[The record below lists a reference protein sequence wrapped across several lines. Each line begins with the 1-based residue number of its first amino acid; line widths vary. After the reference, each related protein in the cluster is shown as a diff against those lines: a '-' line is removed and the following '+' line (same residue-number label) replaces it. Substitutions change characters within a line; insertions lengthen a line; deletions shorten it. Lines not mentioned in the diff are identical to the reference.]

1 MKSIITRIQNKKLIP
16 LLLSIF
22 LYGMSITNGFA
33 QSKISG
39 TVEDKTGLSLP
50 GVTVVVAGTTVGTVT
65 DIEGKFDLTVPQGS
79 ERLSFSYIGYITQQV
94 EIGSQSVIR
103 VIMTEDSKSLDEVVV
118 TAFGV
123 QRERKEL
130 GYTVQALKSEDLIST
145 QDNNIVN
152 AFSGKIAGV
161 QVTQSGS
168 RIGASS
174 RIIIRGNAS
183 FAGNQPLFV
192 VDGVPIDNSTTN
204 LDGSGGL
211 DYGNAAADIDPENIE
226 SLTVLKGAN
235 AAALYGNRAANGVI
249 LIETKKGKTAREG
262 LGVEFNT
269 SMVVDVPSYFMN
281 FQNEYGIGTRG
292 GEYDWQQYLGRN
304 PGSNLSYNEYA
315 KQFSYNYVNG
325 IGGGI
330 QENSTS
336 WGPRLDAGLLLDQW
350 VKGPNSPWESN
361 PDNIKDNFFQ
371 TQTNYINQI
380 AVTAK
385 GKEAFGRVAY
395 SNRNMEGMFFN
406 TDQKVNTL
414 NANLTLTPHHKLI
427 VGTNFNYVN
436 RKSDN
441 LPVVSYGSMT
451 KLAWGAFR
459 HIPLDEVRKVY
470 DEFENEKGSG
480 YNQNQDNFYYDL
492 RQTNGMTRERF
503 YGNVNVAYHINDWLT
518 ANTVVGLDYY
528 NELRKSI
535 TMSRTRANI
544 NNRRGGQFSQ
554 SDQTRQEFNT
564 DIRLDFNKTFENDFS
579 LIGLVG
585 GNYRQNKFSS
595 MSLSAPDL
603 NVPDLFNIGNVKGTP
618 GTGMFDSQ
626 KENYSLYSSAT
637 VGYKGFLYA
646 GVTARNDWSSTLPEE
661 NRSYFYPSGNV
672 SATLSEALDIKSK
685 NFSHLQL
692 RASLARVGS
701 DTDPY
706 QLLGSYSTTLFN
718 NIALFNSPGV
728 KPPTNLK
735 PEMTTSME
743 IGADFRFF
751 SDRLSLD
758 ATYYNQVTEDM
769 ILNVPTARTTG
780 YASQLINAAKI
791 ENTGIEL
798 IIRGLI
804 MDAGDFRWNAT
815 LNWAKNNS
823 TVVELYGGLENIT
836 ISPGFGGARLV
847 GTPGQPWGD
856 ISGLP
861 FVRDDSGNIMIAP
874 NGTPMTTN
882 QQKILG
888 NVTPKWIG
896 GLQNTFT
903 YKKINLGVLLDWRN
917 GGDFFSGTYWHS
929 YPTGAFTNTVQNNVR
944 EEGIIV
950 PGVKGDG
957 SANDVRISAQDY
969 YNGAWVWNNHEYSI
983 IDGSYVKLRELT
995 LGYTFSVGKL
1005 QNIAI
1010 SAFGRNLAILHRSEK
1025 AKELGLDPEAASQM
1039 GGGERGTGFE
1049 NFMPPTTRSYGF
1061 NLRLNF

>member
-1 MKSIITRIQNKKLIP
+1 MV
-16 LLLSIF
+16 SIF
-22 LYGMSITNGFA
+22 LYALSISVGYA
-33 QSKISG
+33 QSRIRG
-39 TVEDKTGLSLP
+39 TVEDESGMTLP
-50 GVTVVVAGTTVGTVT
+50 GVTVVISGTTSGTVT
-65 DIEGKFDLTVPQGS
+65 DIDGKFDISLTEGQKV
-79 ERLSFSYIGYITQQV
+79 LSFSYIGYITQQV
-94 EIGSQSVIR
+94 DIGAQSIIR
-103 VIMTEDSKSLDEVVV
+103 IIMKEDSKSLEEVVV
-118 TAFGV
+118 TALGV

-130 GYTVQALKSEDLIST
+130 GYTVQALKSEDLIAT

-152 AFSGKIAGV
+152 ALSGKIAGV
-161 QVTQSGS
+161 QVTSSGS

-192 VDGVPIDNSTTN
+192 VDGVPIDNTTTN

-249 LIETKKGKTAREG
+249 LIETKKGKNAREG
-262 LGVEFNT
+262 LGVEFNS
-269 SMVVDVPSYFMN
+269 SMVFDVPSYFMN
-281 FQNEYGIGTRG
+281 FQNEYGQGTRG
-292 GEYDWQQYLGRN
+292 GEYDHQQYLQRT
-304 PGSNLSYNEYA
+304 PGSNLTYNQYA
-315 KQFSYNYVNG
+315 KKFSYNYVNG
-325 IGGGI
+325 FGGGV
-330 QENSTS
+330 QENATS
-336 WGPRLDAGLLLDQW
+336 WGPRLDKGLLLDQW
-350 VKGPNSPWESN
+350 VKGPNSPRESN

-371 TQTNYINQI
+371 TQTSYINQI

-385 GKEAFGRVAY
+385 GKEAFGRIAF
-395 SNRNMEGMFFN
+395 SNRKMEGMFFN
-406 TDQKVNTL
+406 TDQTVNTL
-414 NANLTLTPHHKLI
+414 NANLTLTPHKKLT

-441 LPVVSYGSMT
+441 LPMVSYGSMT

-459 HIPLDEVRKVY
+459 HIPLEEVKKVY
-470 DEFENEKGSG
+470 EEFGNEKGSG
-480 YNQNQDNFYYDL
+480 YNQNQNNFYYEL
-492 RQTNGMTRERF
+492 EQTNGMNRERF
-503 YGNVNVAYHINDWLT
+503 YGNVNIAYQINDWLS
-518 ANTVVGLDYY
+518 ANTLVGLDYY
-528 NELRKSI
+528 NEFRKSI
-535 TMSRTRANI
+535 TFSRTRANI
-544 NNRRGGQFSQ
+544 NNKMGGQFSQ
-554 SDQTRQEFNT
+554 SDQARQEFNT
-564 DIRLDFNKTFENDFS
+564 DVRLDFNKTFENNFS

-595 MSLSAPDL
+595 MTLSAPDL

-618 GTGMFDSQ
+618 GTGMFNSQ
-626 KENYSLYSSAT
+626 KENYSIYSSVT
-637 VGYKGFLYA
+637 VGYKGYLYA

-661 NRSYFYPSGNV
+661 NRSYFYPSANISV
-672 SATLSEALDIKSK
+672 TLSEMLDINSK
-685 NFSHLQL
+685 NFSHIQL
-692 RASLARVGS
+692 RASVAQVGS

-706 QLLGSYSTTLFN
+706 QLQGTYSTTLFN
-718 NIALFNSPGV
+718 NIALFNTPGTM
-728 KPPTNLK
+728 PPANLR
-735 PEMTTSME
+735 PEMTTSTE

-758 ATYYNQVTEDM
+758 ATYYNQITEDM

-791 ENTGIEL
+791 QNTGIEL
-798 IIRGLI
+798 IVRGLV
-804 MDAGDFRWNAT
+804 MDKGDFRWNAI
-815 LNWAKNNS
+815 LNWAKNTS

-861 FVRDDSGNIMIAP
+861 YVRDESGNIKIAS

-882 QQKILG
+882 KQKILG

-903 YKKINLGVLLDWRN
+903 YKKVNLGFLLDWRN

-929 YPTGAFTNTVQNNVR
+929 YPTGSFTNTVQNNVR
-944 EEGIIV
+944 AEGIIV

-957 SANDVRISAQDY
+957 SPNDVRISAQDY

-1010 SAFGRNLAILHRSEK
+1010 SAFGRNLAILHRSAK

>member
-1 MKSIITRIQNKKLIP
+1 MTSIITRLQNKKMIYLAV
-16 LLLSIF
+16 SIF
-22 LYGMSITNGFA
+22 LYGVSGLDGFA
-33 QSKISG
+33 QSRVSG
-39 TVEDKTGLSLP
+39 TVEDESGMFIP
-50 GVTVVVAGTTVGTVT
+50 GVTVVLTGTTIGTVT
-65 DIEGKFDLTVPQGS
+65 DIDGKFDITLSKGS
-79 ERLSFSYIGYITQQV
+79 ERLSFSFIGYVTQQV
-94 EIGSQSVIR
+94 EVGSQSIIGI
-103 VIMTEDSKSLDEVVV
+103 IMIEDSKSLEEVVV

-130 GYTVQALKSEDLIST
+130 GYTVQTLKSEDLITT

-152 AFSGKIAGV
+152 ALSGKIAGV

-168 RIGASS
+168 QIGASS

-192 VDGVPIDNSTTN
+192 VDGVPIDNTSTN
-204 LDGSGGL
+204 LSGSGGL

-249 LIETKKGKTAREG
+249 LIETKKGQKGKEG

-269 SMVVDVPSYFMN
+269 SMVFDVPSYFMN
-281 FQNEYGIGTRG
+281 FQNDYGIGTRG
-292 GEYDWQQYLGRN
+292 GEYDWQQYLQRT
-304 PGSNLSYNEYA
+304 PSSDLTYNEYA
-315 KQFSYNYVNG
+315 KRFSYNYVDG
-325 IGGGI
+325 IGGGV
-330 QENSTS
+330 QENATS

-350 VKGPNSPWESN
+350 IKGPNSPWESN
-361 PDNIKDNFFQ
+361 PDNINDNFFQ

-385 GKEAFGRVAY
+385 GKEAFGRVAF
-395 SNRNMEGMFFN
+395 SNRKMTGMFFN
-406 TDQKVNTL
+406 TDQTVNTL
-414 NANLTLTPHHKLI
+414 NANLTLNPHEKLT

-436 RKSDN
+436 RQSDN

-470 DEFENEKGSG
+470 DEFENEQGSG
-480 YNQNQDNFYYDL
+480 YNRNQNNFYYDL
-492 RQTNGMTRERF
+492 KQTNGMNRERF
-503 YGNVNVAYHINDWLT
+503 YGNVNVAYQINDWLT
-518 ANTVVGLDYY
+518 ANTLVGLDYY
-528 NELRKSI
+528 DETRKSI

-544 NNRRGGQFSQ
+544 NNRMGGQFSQ

-564 DIRLDFNKTFENDFS
+564 DVRLDFNKTFENDFS

-595 MSLSAPDL
+595 MNLSAPDL
-603 NVPDLFNIGNVKGTP
+603 NVPDLFNIGNAKGTP
-618 GTGMFDSQ
+618 GVGMFDSQ
-626 KENYSLYSSAT
+626 KENYSIYSSAT
-637 VGYKGFLYA
+637 VGYKGYLYA

-672 SATLSEALDIKSK
+672 SVTLSEALDIKSK

-692 RASLARVGS
+692 RASMARVGS

-706 QLLGSYSTTLFN
+706 QLMGTYSTSLFN
-718 NIALFNSPGV
+718 NSALFNSPAV
-728 KPPTNLK
+728 MPPANLR

-743 IGADFRFF
+743 VGADFRFF
-751 SDRLSLD
+751 SDRLSID

-780 YASQLINAAKI
+780 FASQLINAAKI
-791 ENTGIEL
+791 ENMGIEL
-798 IIRGLI
+798 IMRALVLDIR
-804 MDAGDFRWNAT
+804 DFRWNTT
-815 LNWAKNNS
+815 LNWARNTS

-836 ISPGFGGARLV
+836 ISSGFGGARLV

-861 FVRDDSGNIMIAP
+861 FVRDESGNIKISP

-896 GLQNTFT
+896 GFQNLFT
-903 YKKINLGVLLDWRN
+903 YRKISLGVLLDFRS

-944 EEGIIV
+944 AEGIIV
-950 PGVKGDG
+950 EGVKGDG
-957 SANDVRISAQDY
+957 SLNDVRISAQDY

-995 LGYTFSVGKL
+995 LGYTFSIGKL
-1005 QNIAI
+1005 QNIAV
-1010 SAFGRNLAILHRSEK
+1010 SAFGRNLAILHRSAK

>member
-1 MKSIITRIQNKKLIP
+1 MKSIITRFQHKKMISLLI
-16 LLLSIF
+16 SIF
-22 LYGMSITNGFA
+22 LYGISIPDGFA
-33 QSKISG
+33 QSRISG
-39 TVEDKTGLSLP
+39 TVEDEAGQFLP
-50 GVTVVVAGTTVGTVT
+50 GVTVVVAGTTIGTVT
-65 DIEGKFDLTVPQGS
+65 DIDGKFDLSIPQGS

-94 EIGSQSVIR
+94 DIGSQSVIR
-103 VIMTEDSKSLDEVVV
+103 VIMIEDTKALDEFVV
-118 TAFGV
+118 TALGV

-130 GYTVQALKSEDLIST
+130 GYTVQALKPEDLITT
-145 QDNNIVN
+145 QDNNLVN
-152 AFSGKIAGV
+152 ALSGKIAGV
-161 QVTQSGS
+161 QVTNSGS
-168 RIGASS
+168 QIGASS

-192 VDGVPIDNSTTN
+192 VDGVPIDNTTTN
-204 LDGSGGL
+204 LDGNGGL

-235 AAALYGNRAANGVI
+235 AAALYGNRAAHGVI
-249 LIETKKGKTAREG
+249 LIETKKGKKARQG
-262 LGVEFNT
+262 LGVEINS
-269 SMVVDVPSYFMN
+269 SMVFDVPSYFMN

-292 GEYDWQQYLGRN
+292 GEYDYQQYLQRN
-304 PGSNLSYNEYA
+304 PSSNLTYNEYA

-325 IGGGI
+325 IGGGV
-330 QENSTS
+330 QENATS
-336 WGPRLDAGLLLDQW
+336 WGPRYDAGLLLDQW

-361 PDNIKDNFFQ
+361 PNNIQDNFFQ
-371 TQTNYINQI
+371 TGTNYINQV
-380 AVTAK
+380 AVTAR
-385 GKEAFGRVAY
+385 GKEAFGRVSF
-395 SNRNMEGMFFN
+395 SNRKMQGIFFN
-406 TDQKVNTL
+406 TDQTVNTL
-414 NANLTLTPHHKLI
+414 NANLTLNPHEKLT

-436 RKSDN
+436 RQSDN

-480 YNQNQDNFYYDL
+480 YNLNQNNFFYEL
-492 RQTNGMTRERF
+492 NLTNAMNRERF
-503 YGNVNVAYHINDWLT
+503 YGNVNVAYQINDWLT
-518 ANTVVGLDYY
+518 ANTIVGLDYY
-528 NELRKSI
+528 DEFRKSI
-535 TMSRTRANI
+535 TLSRTRANI
-544 NNRRGGQFSQ
+544 NNKMGGQFSQ
-554 SDQTRQEFNT
+554 SDQSRQEFNT
-564 DIRLDFNKTFENDFS
+564 DIRLDFNKTFENNIS

-618 GTGMFDSQ
+618 GTGMFDSV
-626 KENYSLYSSAT
+626 KENYSIYSSAT
-637 VGYKGFLYA
+637 VGYKGYLFA

-661 NRSYFYPSGNV
+661 NRSYFYPSGNISV
-672 SATLSEALDIKSK
+672 TLSEALNFKSK
-685 NFSHLQL
+685 NFNHLQL
-692 RASLARVGS
+692 RASVAKVGS

-706 QLLGSYSTTLFN
+706 QLMGTYSTSYFN
-718 NIALFNSPGV
+718 NIALFNSPATM
-728 KPPTNLK
+728 PPANLR
-735 PEMTTSME
+735 PEMTTSTE

-791 ENTGIEL
+791 QNTGIEL
-798 IIRGLI
+798 IIRGLV
-804 MDAGDFRWNAT
+804 MDRGDFRWNAT

-823 TVVELYGGLENIT
+823 TVEELYGGLENIT

-861 FVRDDSGNIMIAP
+861 YVRDENGNIKIAP
-874 NGTPMTTN
+874 NGTPMTTS
-882 QQKILG
+882 QQQILG

-903 YKKINLGVLLDWRN
+903 FKNISLGVLLDWRK

-957 SANDVRISAQDY
+957 SPNDVRISAQDY
-969 YNGAWVWNNHEYSI
+969 FNGAWVWNNHEYSI
-983 IDGSYVKLRELT
+983 IDGSYLKLRELT
-995 LGYTFSVGKL
+995 LGYTFSIGKL
-1005 QNIAI
+1005 QNIAV
-1010 SAFGRNLAILHRSEK
+1010 SAFGRNLAIISRSDK

-1049 NFMPPTTRSYGF
+1049 NFMAPTTRSYGF